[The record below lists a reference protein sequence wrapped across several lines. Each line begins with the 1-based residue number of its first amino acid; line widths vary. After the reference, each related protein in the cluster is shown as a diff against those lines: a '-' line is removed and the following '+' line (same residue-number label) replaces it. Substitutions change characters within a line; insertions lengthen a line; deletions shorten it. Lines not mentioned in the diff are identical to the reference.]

1 MAFPTLWFCSRT
13 LPLLELREAELLEE
27 LPIGLATLSPEVL
40 DWVAELPL
48 WVAELLEE
56 EALLLDWVAELL
68 LWLAELWL
76 AELLDWLAV
85 LLDWVAELLLWV
97 EELLL
102 DWVAELLEEEAL
114 LLLLF

>member
-1 MAFPTLWFCSRT
+1 MVAFPTLWFCSRT

-40 DWVAELPL
+40 DWVAELLLWVAELLEEEALLLDWLAVL

-68 LWLAELWL
+68 
-76 AELLDWLAV
+76 
-85 LLDWVAELLLWV
+85 
-97 EELLL
+97 
-102 DWVAELLEEEAL
+102 EEEAL

>member
-1 MAFPTLWFCSRT
+1 MVAFPTLWFCSRT

-40 DWVAELPL
+40 DWVAEL
-48 WVAELLEE
+48 
-56 EALLLDWVAELL
+56 L
-68 LWLAELWL
+68 LWLAEL
-76 AELLDWLAV
+76 WLAV

>member
-40 DWVAELPL
+40 DWVAELLLWVAELLL

-56 EALLLDWVAELL
+56 EALLLF
-68 LWLAELWL
+68 
-76 AELLDWLAV
+76 WLAV
-85 LLDWVAELLLWV
+85 LW
-97 EELLL
+97 EETGRNKAAHSKPQPILHNLN
-102 DWVAELLEEEAL
+102 
-114 LLLLF
+114 LFIFLQFHYTKSRLRDSLH

>member
-1 MAFPTLWFCSRT
+1 MVAFPTLWFCSRT

-40 DWVAELPL
+40 DWVAELLLWVAELLLWVAELLL

-68 LWLAELWL
+68 
-76 AELLDWLAV
+76 
-85 LLDWVAELLLWV
+85 
-97 EELLL
+97 
-102 DWVAELLEEEAL
+102 EEEAL